1 MATGLSGNNAAA
13 AIILASKAT
22 TDVVLNIQGDQIQA
36 TSNSSSTSGPS
47 FAMPS
52 IQQNN
57 LGSSGVSGL
66 TFSNSTPQVA
76 PIKKPP
82 SFGSNLR
89 LIEVESLNPQ
99 VQLTS
104 ISGQPPSPEIKNY
117 SPNTDRPPKVP
128 TTPRTAILAPG
139 TTSVF
144 SKAKSRFSE
153 PPVPAGFNPVD
164 DLKKAALI
172 QEGQDTPY
180 RASPNNNKDGG
191 RNTPYMASPNNN
203 TNGRNSPY
211 KASPNNNRFSAATTP
226 KDNTKTAPITPKTP
240 LMASPGPGGGGEEE
254 DEEEE
259 DEDIYSSEKAPT
271 LMQSCRKKMK
281 FWIVI
286 EWIAFLGVT
295 ATLISSLT
303 ISKLKNLRIS
313 ELHLWKWCVLLLVI
327 VCGRLFTD
335 WLIKSLVFLVE
346 KRFILKKKVLYF
358 VYGLKK
364 SVQVCI
370 WLALVLLSWT
380 LFFDGKLKL
389 SKDDNKFIRY
399 VTRALVSSLA
409 GTGIWLLKTL
419 LLKILASS
427 FHVNTYFDRIQE
439 SLFHQYVLQVLSG
452 PPKMQLAEN
461 IGRTKTIGTLSV
473 RSSTKKGKEGQVQ
486 EIDVN
491 KLHKLKQ
498 EKVSAWTMKLLCD
511 MVSTTSLSTLS
522 DEIEDL
528 YAEEQKDVEITCE
541 WQAKAAAFRI
551 FKNVAKP
558 REKYIYEED
567 LLKFLTK
574 EEVANV
580 YPLFEGAVEA
590 GKIKKSMLR
599 NWVVKVYLE
608 RKSLGHSLNDAQTAV
623 RELNK
628 IASVIVLVMI
638 VIVWVLLMGIAT
650 TQFLV
655 FISSQM
661 LLVVFVF
668 GNMAKTVFEGII
680 FVFIMHPFDVGDRC
694 LVDNVQMVVEEMN
707 ILSTVFLRY
716 DNQKMYFPNSVL
728 ATKIIG
734 NFNRSPFMGDA
745 VEFNVNVAT
754 SVETIGELK
763 ARIKMYIESKP
774 QHWSPNHTVV
784 VLEIVN
790 VHDLKM
796 ALYLSHTMNHQNM
809 GEKNNRRSDLVFELK
824 KIFVELK
831 IEFKLLPREVYVT
844 YAGSP
849 TTAPV
854 VIG

>member
-13 AIILASKAT
+13 AIILASKAS
-22 TDVVLNIQGDQIQA
+22 TDVVLNIQGDQVQA

-47 FAMPS
+47 FAMPL
-52 IQQNN
+52 IPEVQQNN
-57 LGSSGVSGL
+57 FGSSGVSGL
-66 TFSNSTPQVA
+66 TFSEVA

-82 SFGSNLR
+82 SLGSNLR
-89 LIEVESLNPQ
+89 LIELESLNPQ

-104 ISGQPPSPEIKNY
+104 ISGQPPSPEIKNF
-117 SPNTDRPPKVP
+117 SPNMDRPPKVP
-128 TTPRTAILAPG
+128 TTPRTAVLAPG

-172 QEGQDTPY
+172 QEGQNTPY

-191 RNTPYMASPNNN
+191 RNTPYM
-203 TNGRNSPY
+203 
-211 KASPNNNRFSAATTP
+211 ASPNNNRFSAATTP

-286 EWIAFLGVT
+286 EWIALLGVT

-303 ISKLKNLRIS
+303 ISKMKNLRIS

-335 WLIKSLVFLVE
+335 WLIKGLVFLVE

-409 GTGIWLLKTL
+409 GAGIWLLKTL

-427 FHVNTYFDRIQE
+427 FHVNTFFDRIQE

-528 YAEEQKDVEITCE
+528 YDEEQKDVEITCE

-831 IEFKLLPREVYVT
+831 IEFKLLPQEVYVT

>member
-1 MATGLSGNNAAA
+1 MATGGLSGNNAAA
-13 AIILASKAT
+13 AIVLASKAT
-22 TDVVLNIQGDQIQA
+22 TASTDVVLNIQGDQVQ
-36 TSNSSSTSGPS
+36 NNNNNSSTSGPS
-47 FAMPS
+47 FAMPL
-52 IQQNN
+52 IPEAAVVQQNSFE
-57 LGSSGVSGL
+57 SSGVSGL
-66 TFSNSTPQVA
+66 TFSN
-76 PIKKPP
+76 IKKTP

-89 LIEVESLNPQ
+89 LTELESLSPQ

-104 ISGQPPSPEIKNY
+104 ISGQPSPEIKNF
-117 SPNTDRPPKVP
+117 SPNMDRPPKVP
-128 TTPRTAILAPG
+128 TTPRTAVLVPG

-164 DLKKAALI
+164 DLKKAALM
-172 QEGQDTPY
+172 QESQNTPY
-180 RASPNNNKDGG
+180 RASPNNN
-191 RNTPYMASPNNN
+191 
-203 TNGRNSPY
+203 TNGRSSPY
-211 KASPNNNRFSAATTP
+211 KASPNNNRSSAATTP
-226 KDNTKTAPITPKTP
+226 KDITKTAPVTPKTP
-240 LMASPGPGGGGEEE
+240 LMASPGPGGGGGEEE

-259 DEDIYSSEKAPT
+259 DEDIYSSEKAAT

-281 FWIVI
+281 FWTVL
-286 EWIAFLGVT
+286 EWIALLGVT
-295 ATLISSLT
+295 ATFILSLT

-335 WLIKSLVFLVE
+335 WLVKGLVFLVE

-409 GTGIWLLKTL
+409 GAGIWLLKTL

-427 FHVNTYFDRIQE
+427 FHVNTFFDRIQE

-473 RSSTKKGKEGQVQ
+473 RSTTKKGKEGQVQ

-511 MVSTTSLSTLS
+511 MVSTTGLSTLS

-528 YAEEQKDVEITCE
+528 YDEEQKDVEITCE

-831 IEFKLLPREVYVT
+831 IEFKLLPQEVYVT

>member
-1 MATGLSGNNAAA
+1 MATGGLSGNNAAA

-22 TDVVLNIQGDQIQA
+22 TASTDVVLNIQGDQVHA
-36 TSNSSSTSGPS
+36 TSNGNNNSSTSGPS
-47 FAMPS
+47 FAMPQ
-52 IQQNN
+52 IPEAAVVQQNN
-57 LGSSGVSGL
+57 FGSSGASGL
-66 TFSNSTPQVA
+66 IFSNTTPEVA
-76 PIKKPP
+76 PIKKSP
-82 SFGSNLR
+82 FGSNLR
-89 LIEVESLNPQ
+89 LIELESLNPQ

-104 ISGQPPSPEIKNY
+104 ISGQPSPEIKNF
-117 SPNTDRPPKVP
+117 SPNMDRPPKVP
-128 TTPRTAILAPG
+128 VTPRTALLIPG

-153 PPVPAGFNPVD
+153 PPVPAGFNPVN
-164 DLKKAALI
+164 DLKKAAALV
-172 QEGQDTPY
+172 QEGQNTPY

-191 RNTPYMASPNNN
+191 RNTPYMASPNNH
-203 TNGRNSPY
+203 TNGWNSPY
-211 KASPNNNRFSAATTP
+211 KASPNNNKFSAATTP
-226 KDNTKTAPITPKTP
+226 KDNTKTALVTPKTP

-254 DEEEE
+254 DEEE

-271 LMQSCRKKMK
+271 LIQSCRKKMK

-286 EWIAFLGVT
+286 EWIALLGVT
-295 ATLISSLT
+295 ATVISSLT
-303 ISKLKNLRIS
+303 VSKLRNLRIS

-335 WLIKSLVFLVE
+335 WLMKGLVFMVE

-389 SKDDNKFIRY
+389 SK
-399 VTRALVSSLA
+399 
-409 GTGIWLLKTL
+409 
-419 LLKILASS
+419 
-427 FHVNTYFDRIQE
+427 
-439 SLFHQYVLQVLSG
+439 
-452 PPKMQLAEN
+452 M
-461 IGRTKTIGTLSV
+461 
-473 RSSTKKGKEGQVQ
+473 
-486 EIDVN
+486 
-491 KLHKLKQ
+491 
-498 EKVSAWTMKLLCD
+498 
-511 MVSTTSLSTLS
+511 
-522 DEIEDL
+522 
-528 YAEEQKDVEITCE
+528 IT
-541 WQAKAAAFRI
+541 
-551 FKNVAKP
+551 
-558 REKYIYEED
+558 ED

-638 VIVWVLLMGIAT
+638 VIVWILLMGIAT

-694 LVDNVQMVVEEMN
+694 LVDNAQMVVEEMN
-707 ILSTVFLRY
+707 ILSTVLLRY

-831 IEFKLLPREVYVT
+831 IEFQLLPQEVHVT

>member
-1 MATGLSGNNAAA
+1 
-13 AIILASKAT
+13 
-22 TDVVLNIQGDQIQA
+22 
-36 TSNSSSTSGPS
+36 
-47 FAMPS
+47 
-52 IQQNN
+52 
-57 LGSSGVSGL
+57 
-66 TFSNSTPQVA
+66 
-76 PIKKPP
+76 
-82 SFGSNLR
+82 
-89 LIEVESLNPQ
+89 
-99 VQLTS
+99 
-104 ISGQPPSPEIKNY
+104 
-117 SPNTDRPPKVP
+117 
-128 TTPRTAILAPG
+128 
-139 TTSVF
+139 
-144 SKAKSRFSE
+144 
-153 PPVPAGFNPVD
+153 
-164 DLKKAALI
+164 
-172 QEGQDTPY
+172 
-180 RASPNNNKDGG
+180 
-191 RNTPYMASPNNN
+191 
-203 TNGRNSPY
+203 
-211 KASPNNNRFSAATTP
+211 
-226 KDNTKTAPITPKTP
+226 
-240 LMASPGPGGGGEEE
+240 
-254 DEEEE
+254 
-259 DEDIYSSEKAPT
+259 
-271 LMQSCRKKMK
+271 MK
-281 FWIVI
+281 
-286 EWIAFLGVT
+286 G
-295 ATLISSLT
+295 
-303 ISKLKNLRIS
+303 
-313 ELHLWKWCVLLLVI
+313 
-327 VCGRLFTD
+327 
-335 WLIKSLVFLVE
+335 LVFLVE

-409 GTGIWLLKTL
+409 GAGIWLLKTL

-427 FHVNTYFDRIQE
+427 FHVNTFFDRIQE

-473 RSSTKKGKEGQVQ
+473 RSTTKKGKEGQVQ

-511 MVSTTSLSTLS
+511 MVSTTGLSTLS

-528 YAEEQKDVEITCE
+528 YDEEQKDVEITCE

-707 ILSTVFLRY
+707 ILTTVFLRY

-831 IEFKLLPREVYVT
+831 IEFKLLPQEVYVT
-844 YAGSP
+844 YAGS
-849 TTAPV
+849 APV